1 MKNSWNN
8 YSADS
13 LIIATLNSGVS
24 YEPAYVPRT

>member
-13 LIIATLNSGVS
+13 LITTTLNSGVS
-24 YEPAYVPRT
+24 YEPAYDPRI

>member
-8 YSADS
+8 YSVGS

-24 YEPAYVPRT
+24 YEPSYDSRM